1 MNNPLET
8 SFARAIPY
16 GLQRRDMHV
25 YGGTVP
31 LAEVTKRRA
40 KNRMARKSRQQNRG

>member
-8 SFARAIPY
+8 SFARAILY

-31 LAEVTKRRA
+31 PADVAKRRA
-40 KNRMARKSRQQNRG
+40 KNRQARKSRRQNRG